1 MTQQDFQ
8 RRYTYD
14 INADKLGEGGFGSVF
29 KAYDNYRDRWV
40 AIKIAKVSPEFEAVR
55 LKKEVEMIS
64 NLPVHPNIAYYE
76 ECYTFT
82 QFDGEYD
89 FGILQYYEQGN
100 LNQLLRSGSLTFE
113 QKQSLLTQ
121 ILEGLEFL

>member
-1 MTQQDFQ
+1 MTQQEFQ

-14 INADKLGEGGFGSVF
+14 INADKLGEGGFGKVF
-29 KAYDNYRDRWV
+29 KAYDTYLDRWV
-40 AIKIAKVSPEFEAVR
+40 AIKVSPVGDVESLR
-55 LKKEVEMIS
+55 LRKEVEMVS
-64 NLPVHPNIAYYE
+64 QLPAHPNIARYE
-76 ECYTFT
+76 ECYSFSS
-82 QFDGEYD
+82 FDGEYD